1 MMMAMLQPL
10 GVRKWLTA
18 RAAATP
24 RTTPTTRWNARESE
38 S

>member
-1 MMMAMLQPL
+1 MMPMLQPL

-18 RAAATP
+18 KAAATP
-24 RTTPTTRWNARESE
+24 NTTPTTRWKARESE